1 MKRLLPAL
9 TLILAPALG
18 LAAPVPFQA
27 SYAVSVNGMTLG
39 SMDSSLKYTATG
51 YTYQKLTK
59 ANGLA
64 AMLSGDTL
72 TERSTGSKQGEQ
84 LSAQHYLH
92 HHKSKRK
99 DRRDEF
105 TFTSPTRVTGQYESK
120 PYDLS
125 APADTIDSALLEL
138 RLMDDLASG
147 KPLNYQVA
155 SRGKIKPYRFQ
166 KLGTETLET
175 PAGSYECEK
184 VQVTADDGKRQTTVW
199 LAPSLHYHIVRAAHR
214 DDDEVIEVTLTRHQ
228 AR

>member
-1 MKRLLPAL
+1 ME
-9 TLILAPALG
+9 
-18 LAAPVPFQA
+18 
-27 SYAVSVNGMTLG
+27 
-39 SMDSSLKYTATG
+39 SSLTYTPTG

-72 TERSTGSKQGEQ
+72 TERSTGSKQGAQ

-105 TFTSPTRVTGQYESK
+105 RFTNATHVSGQYEAK

-125 APADTIDSALLEL
+125 TPANTVDLALLEL
-138 RLMDDLASG
+138 RLMDDLANG

-155 SRGKIKPYRFQ
+155 TRGKIKPYRFQ
-166 KLGTETLET
+166 KLGKE
-175 PAGSYECEK
+175 
-184 VQVTADDGKRQTTVW
+184 
-199 LAPSLHYHIVRAAHR
+199 I
-214 DDDEVIEVTLTRHQ
+214 
-228 AR
+228 

>member
-1 MKRLLPAL
+1 MKRLLPVL
-9 TLILAPALG
+9 TLLLAPALG
-18 LAAPVPFQA
+18 FAAPVPFQA

-64 AMLSGDTL
+64 AVLSGDTL
-72 TERSTGSKQGEQ
+72 TERSSGTKQGEQ
-84 LSAQHYLH
+84 LSAQHYVH
-92 HHKSKRK
+92 HHKNKRK

-105 TFTSPTRVTGQYESK
+105 TFTSPTQVTGQYKSE
-120 PYDLS
+120 PYSIS
-125 APADTIDSALLEL
+125 APANTVDSALLEL

-166 KLGTETLET
+166 KLGMETLET
-175 PAGSYECEK
+175 PAGRYECEK
-184 VQVTADDGKRQTTVW
+184 VQVTSDSGDRQTTVW
-199 LAPSLHYHIVRAAHR
+199 LAPSIDYHIVRAAHR